1 MEAELPCSFREQKFA
16 SGCPAAH
23 LPFQKALTVGATS
36 ARRRQ
41 RCGLYSRHFRL
52 STPYFQLSFSTET
65 RKPETENC
73 FLISVVC
80 LGHHR
85 VSAPLPQ
92 RWAGYRD
99 TPFACQQ
106 PIMTKSTFFQNS
118 RPCSRAFSILTPG
131 KPRQMLEM
139 PIAQRQVC
147 GGHNP
152 AKAKFCRIF

>member
-118 RPCSRAFSILTPG
+118 IPCSPAFTFPHRGNGQAGCTNARLHRPADRG
-131 KPRQMLEM
+131 QK
-139 PIAQRQVC
+139 
-147 GGHNP
+147 P
-152 AKAKFCRIF
+152 AKAKFRRIF